1 MISDIAA
8 GSCMKGNARGAL
20 LLRGSRVG
28 ASCGEIT
35 RHDGW
40 SEARPIKSARE
51 AMGIAAFRPS
61 YAAVIA
67 MSEATEAIHRAA
79 QRKAGLL
86 RFARYDAVKSLGGR
100 NNH

>member
-51 AMGIAAFRPS
+51 SIARRKERLDCFASLAMTRLSLWGD
-61 YAAVIA
+61 
-67 MSEATEAIHRAA
+67 AIITD
-79 QRKAGLL
+79 
-86 RFARYDAVKSLGGR
+86 DADVKLHQTSFS
-100 NNH
+100 